1 MPHTLLQRFAR
12 TLLPALCL
20 AMFCTPAGADRI
32 YKWTDKD
39 GTVQYTQMPPP
50 EDVQV
55 IEIEE
60 PAPPPADP
68 AGESARVQEQVE
80 AMEERMKAREDAATE
95 AEQEAKNR
103 EIRRQNCATARHNLG
118 ELQQGGGR
126 RYRAADGSVL
136 RLTEA
141 ERQQRIAEANEQ
153 IKEFCQD

>member
-1 MPHTLLQRFAR
+1 MPHTKLPQLAR

-20 AMFCTPAGADRI
+20 AMLCTPAGADRI

-50 EDVQV
+50 EDVQA
-55 IEIEE
+55 IEIQD

-68 AGESARVQEQVE
+68 AGESAQVQEQVD
-80 AMEERMKAREDAATE
+80 AMEERMKAREEAAAK
-95 AEQEAKNR
+95 AEQKAENR

-136 RLTEA
+136 RLTEE
-141 ERQQRIAEANEQ
+141 ERQQRIAEANQQ
-153 IKEFCQD
+153 IEEFCQD